1 VKVGD
6 HIIPQVT
13 YFKYLG
19 SIVQNDGE
27 VGDVNHRIQ
36 ARWLKW
42 RSSSGVLCDA
52 KVPLKLKANF
62 YWIAVRPTMLYLTN
76 NAVRDRVLGGEEPTR
91 TYNKRLRR
99 I

>member
-1 VKVGD
+1 VRVGD

-62 YWIAVRPTMLYLTN
+62 YWIATMLYRTECW
-76 NAVRDRVLGGEEPTR
+76 AVKNQHER
-91 TYNKRLRR
+91 TTSG
-99 I
+99 